1 MIQVRHLHKSFDR
14 VTAVRDVSFDAPDG
28 TITGLLGRNGAGK
41 TTTLR
46 MLAGL
51 LHPGG
56 GTVRIDGINPA
67 DDGQVVRQQVG
78 ALLDHQGLYAR
89 LSAREH
95 LAYFGRLRGLTRA
108 ALSARVDEALD
119 TLGLDAIADRRVA
132 GFSQGERLKVSLG
145 CAMIHRPRHLLLDE
159 ATNGLDVPTVRS
171 FKQLLKRLRD
181 NGTCILFSSHVLGD
195 IQDLCDRLVVVS
207 EGSVAAEGTPGE
219 IRERSGR
226 ATLEDAFVSLTGV
239 MEATPC

>member
-1 MIQVRHLHKSFDR
+1 M
-14 VTAVRDVSFDAPDG
+14 TAVRDVSFEAPNG
-28 TITGLLGRNGAGK
+28 AITGLLGRNGAGK

-56 GTVRIDGINPA
+56 GTVRIDGMTPA
-67 DDGQVVRQQVG
+67 DDEQVVRQRVG
-78 ALLDHQGLYAR
+78 ALLDHQGLYSR

-108 ALSARVDEALD
+108 ALTGRIDEALAI
-119 TLGLDAIADRRVA
+119 LGLETVADRRVG

-171 FKQLLKRLRD
+171 FRQLLKRLRD
-181 NGTCILFSSHVLGD
+181 EGTCIVFSSHVLAD

-207 EGSVAAEGTPGE
+207 AGSVVAEGTPGE
-219 IRERSGR
+219 IRERTGC
-226 ATLEDAFVSLTGV
+226 ATLEDAFVSLTGA
-239 MEATPC
+239 MEASPC

>member
-1 MIQVRHLHKSFDR
+1 MIQVRHLNKSFDR
-14 VTAVRDVSFDAPDG
+14 VTAVRDVSFEAPDG
-28 TITGLLGRNGAGK
+28 AITGLLGRNGAGK

-56 GTVRIDGINPA
+56 GTVRIDGMTPA
-67 DDGQVVRQQVG
+67 DDEQVVRQRVG
-78 ALLDHQGLYAR
+78 ALLDHQGLYSR

-108 ALSARVDEALD
+108 ALTARIDEALAI
-119 TLGLDAIADRRVA
+119 LGLETVADRRVG

-171 FKQLLKRLRD
+171 FRQLLKRLRD
-181 NGTCILFSSHVLGD
+181 EGTCIVFSSHVLAD

-207 EGSVAAEGTPGE
+207 AGSVVAEGTPGE
-219 IRERSGR
+219 IRERTGC
-226 ATLEDAFVSLTGV
+226 ATLEDAFVSLTGA
-239 MEATPC
+239 MEASPC

>member
-1 MIQVRHLHKSFDR
+1 MIQVRHLNKSFDR
-14 VTAVRDVSFDAPDG
+14 VTAVRDVSFEAPDG
-28 TITGLLGRNGAGK
+28 AITGLLGRNGAGK

-56 GTVRIDGINPA
+56 GTVRIDGMTPA
-67 DDGQVVRQQVG
+67 DNEQVVRQRVG
-78 ALLDHQGLYAR
+78 ALLDHQGLYSR

-95 LAYFGRLRGLTRA
+95 LAYFGRLRGLTRTALA
-108 ALSARVDEALD
+108 ARIDEALAI
-119 TLGLDAIADRRVA
+119 LGLETVADRRVG

-171 FKQLLKRLRD
+171 FRQLLKRLRD
-181 NGTCILFSSHVLGD
+181 EGTCIVFSSHVLAD

-207 EGSVAAEGTPGE
+207 AGSVVAEGTPGE
-219 IRERSGR
+219 IRERTGC
-226 ATLEDAFVSLTGV
+226 ATLEDAFVSLTGA
-239 MEATPC
+239 MEASPC